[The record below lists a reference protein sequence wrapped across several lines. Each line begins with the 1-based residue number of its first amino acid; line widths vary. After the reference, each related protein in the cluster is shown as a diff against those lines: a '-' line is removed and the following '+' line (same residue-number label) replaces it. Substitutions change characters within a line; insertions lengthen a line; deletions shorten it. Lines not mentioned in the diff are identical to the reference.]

1 MFLLIL
7 KAFSSSFQTTCFE
20 SKYSGEL
27 VTGPRAW
34 EGPSRRGSQVLH
46 TCHGEG
52 CMGKTCERSGTHPVT
67 FVHSSPRPAT
77 TLQAGFLEI
86 SFPSICPGCPP
97 ESKCWLTKR
106 QISKSWLTPPVLLFL
121 CTQDC
126 ADHKEGIRG
135 FLRLRQDLSF
145 FLQTWPRLP
154 KFLFLYCVKDLLRR
168 GPQLRRGVMTC
179 PQGL

>member
-1 MFLLIL
+1 MT
-7 KAFSSSFQTTCFE
+7 AR
-20 SKYSGEL
+20 EL
-27 VTGPRAW
+27 GKGQAEEAARCSTPVTGRGAW
-34 EGPSRRGSQVLH
+34 EDLREMQGPS
-46 TCHGEG
+46 CHI
-52 CMGKTCERSGTHPVT
+52 RSFITQT
-67 FVHSSPRPAT
+67 RT
-77 TLQAGFLEI
+77 QNLQAGFLEI
-86 SFPSICPGCPP
+86 SFPSICPAARRR
-97 ESKCWLTKR
+97 ERWLTKR
-106 QISKSWLTPPVLLFL
+106 QIGKSWLTPPVLLSL

-154 KFLFLYCVKDLLRR
+154 KFLFLDCVKDLLRR